1 MQDKIQQVQRIM
13 TLELGTI
20 TAAVGDIQQC
30 SDKDKTYNSM
40 QDHALTISQRQFHS
54 LRRLNGPGLFI

>member
-1 MQDKIQQVQRIM
+1 MQDKIQQVQCIM

-20 TAAVGDIQQC
+20 TVAVGDIQQC

-54 LRRLNGPGLFI
+54 G